1 MNILFND
8 EQRRLLTNLAQFYD
22 AWISA
27 ERSLR
32 ELPSGR
38 LAWKRV
44 GGREY
49 LYQILDRN
57 GNGKSLGPR
66 SPENEARHE
75 QYRAGV
81 AARDGALARLQ
92 DTGRMYRAL
101 RLPMLAS
108 AAAEILREADTRG
121 LLGTSLLVVGTNAMP
136 AYEIEAQCRLVARL
150 DETEDFNL
158 AWIGSSTRFTMT
170 AVPSSPVLDMLKTV
184 DATYT
189 VNSER
194 PFQARNSAAYEVE
207 LLVAPSMASSLP
219 PGEKLAPVPL
229 PEQEW
234 LLQGERVDQIV
245 CARDGLPARIVV
257 PDPRWF
263 ALHKMWLAEK
273 PKRNAKKRPKDKAQA
288 EALLQLVANVMPHFP
303 LDEKF
308 SASLPAELKEHFDR
322 WRSAPP
328 TVSQAPK
335 VTR

>member
-1 MNILFND
+1 MSIPFND
-8 EQRRLLTNLAQFYD
+8 EQRRLLVNLAQFYD
-22 AWISA
+22 AWVGA

-44 GGREY
+44 GGHEY

-66 SPENEARHE
+66 SPENEARYE

-81 AARDGALARLQ
+81 AARDGALARFR
-92 DTGRMYRAL
+92 DSGRMYRAL

-108 AAAEILREADTRG
+108 AAAEILREADSRR
-121 LLGTSLLVVGTNAMP
+121 LLGDSLLVVGTNAMP

-150 DETEDFNL
+150 DETEDFDL
-158 AWIGSSTRFTMT
+158 AWVGSATRFAIT
-170 AVPSSPVLDMLKTV
+170 ATPSSPVFDMLKAA

-194 PFQARNSAAYEVE
+194 PFQARNAAAYEVE
-207 LLVAPSMASSLP
+207 LLVAPSMTSSLP
-219 PGEKLAPVPL
+219 PGEKLAPIPL

-245 CARDGLPARIVV
+245 CARDGLPARIVA

-273 PKRNAKKRPKDKAQA
+273 PKRDAKKRPKDKAQA
-288 EALLQLVANVMPHFP
+288 EALLQLVASAMPHYP

-308 SASLPAELKEHFDR
+308 SARLPAELKEHFAR
-322 WRSAPP
+322 WRLMHPS
-328 TVSQAPK
+328 K
-335 VTR
+335 RKDRG

>member
-1 MNILFND
+1 MNIPFND
-8 EQRRLLTNLAQFYD
+8 EQRRLLANLAQFYD

-32 ELPSGR
+32 ELPPGR

-44 GGREY
+44 SGREY
-49 LYQILDRN
+49 LYQIVDRQ

-66 SPENEARHE
+66 SPENEARYE
-75 QYRAGV
+75 RYRAGV
-81 AARDGALARLQ
+81 AARDGAAARFQ

-108 AAAEILREADTRG
+108 AAADILREADSRK
-121 LLGTSLLVVGTNAMP
+121 LLGESLLVVGTNAMP
-136 AYEIEAQCRLVARL
+136 AYEIEAQSRLVARL
-150 DETEDFNL
+150 DETEDFDL
-158 AWIGSSTRFTMT
+158 AWIGSSTRF
-170 AVPSSPVLDMLKTV
+170 AVAAAPSSPVFEMLKAV
-184 DATYT
+184 DSTYT

-194 PFQARNSAAYEVE
+194 PFQARNAAAYEIE
-207 LLVAPSMASSLP
+207 LLVAPSKAQTLP

-245 CARDGLPARIVV
+245 CARDGLPARIVA

-263 ALHKMWLAEK
+263 ALHKMWLADK
-273 PKRNAKKRPKDKAQA
+273 PKRDAKKRPKDKAQA
-288 EALLQLVANVMPHFP
+288 EALLQLVASVMPHFP

-308 SASLPAELKEHFDR
+308 STSLPAELKEHFER
-322 WRSAPP
+322 WRSAQ
-328 TVSQAPK
+328 SSGMK
-335 VTR
+335 HRG